1 MSDLLSLN
9 RAARLVGVSRADLQ
23 KKVQNGEMSS
33 FDGKVT
39 ISQLLLCFPDAQLED
54 TAELKRISQIKERA
68 FGKRVFE
75 RALPDV
81 EVLATRITELSKTLA
96 NSQMQLQQFNALL
109 GKLWDRLGELEG
121 QCDGESRAKMES
133 LKCWIKQEV
142 ASAMEP
148 GFSNPLAIKE
158 GILSVMTA
166 QVTLLPSQ
174 QDFLVEGQDTLLEA
188 AMRAGISL
196 NYGCSGGNCGLCKGK
211 VLSGKVK
218 KTRHHDFALSEA
230 EKEHGIV
237 LMCSNTAVSDIT
249 LEASVTGSVQE
260 IPYQQIVATVKTHA
274 AITDEVM
281 LLHLQTP
288 RSQRLRFLAG
298 QKVSLCVGQS
308 FTAELPIASCPC
320 DDRNL
325 LFHVRRHSGN
335 LFSDYVFEHL
345 KNGEMV
351 EVEGPQGEFIL
362 HERSERPLY
371 FFAFD
376 GGFAPIKSLVEH
388 AMSLEVENIHL
399 HWIASAPAQLYLPNV
414 GRAWGDALDNFHYS
428 EYTTGFDLRVF
439 NAKRESQL
447 LHHLREMASA
457 DPEMTLGD
465 VYLAGPEASLIVAEE
480 FFLSRGMPKSRV
492 FVEVVS

>member
-1 MSDLLSLN
+1 MDNLLSLT
-9 RAARLVGVSRADLQ
+9 RAARLVGVGRAELQ
-23 KKVQNGEMSS
+23 KKIQSGAMVS
-33 FDGKVT
+33 FDGKV
-39 ISQLLLCFPDAQLED
+39 SVENLLACYPAAQLED
-54 TAELKRISQIKERA
+54 TSEFARIAQIKERA

-75 RALPDV
+75 RALPDA
-81 EVLATRITELSKTLA
+81 EVLAARITELSKHLTA
-96 NSQMQLQQFNALL
+96 SQAQLKQFNTLL
-109 GKLWDRLGELEG
+109 GKLWDKLNLLEQQCQGEA
-121 QCDGESRAKMES
+121 RTKMEDM
-133 LKCWIKQEV
+133 KCWLKQEV
-142 ASAMEP
+142 ATAMEP
-148 GFSNPLAIKE
+148 GFSNPLAIKD
-158 GILSVMTA
+158 GILSVLTA

-196 NYGCSGGNCGLCKGK
+196 NYGCSGGNCGLCKAK
-211 VLSGKVK
+211 VVAGQVK
-218 KTRHHDFALSEA
+218 KTRYHDFPLSA
-230 EKEHGIV
+230 KEQEQGFV

-260 IPYQQIVATVKTHA
+260 IPFQQIAATVKAHA
-274 AITDEVM
+274 LLTDEVM

-298 QKVSLCVGQS
+298 QKVTLKVGNS

-325 LFHVRRHSGN
+325 LFHVRQLAGN

-345 KNGEMV
+345 KNGEIV

-362 HERSERPLY
+362 HEKTERPVY

-388 AMSLEVENIHL
+388 AMSLEINDIHL
-399 HWIASAPAQLYLPNV
+399 HWIASDAAQLYLSNV

-428 EYTTGFDLRVF
+428 EHLAGFDLRVLGAQREGLLLQHLQAL
-439 NAKRESQL
+439 NASNLDIR
-447 LHHLREMASA
+447 A
-457 DPEMTLGD
+457 GD
-465 VYLAGPEASLIVAEE
+465 VYLAGPEAAVAVAEKL
-480 FFLSRGMPKSRV
+480 FLSLDMPKSRV
-492 FVEVVS
+492 FVEVVR